1 MRPLLSVRLRSSK
14 ERSRVPVLLPS
25 RTITKQPKEGS
36 LTVRVDSCMNLY
48 THTVTLV
55 LAFPLVLTG
64 ELYLYPLS
72 VYGLGYFGGGNH
84 DALNAVPFTEFENV
98 L

>member
-1 MRPLLSVRLRSSK
+1 
-14 ERSRVPVLLPS
+14 
-25 RTITKQPKEGS
+25 
-36 LTVRVDSCMNLY
+36 MNLCA
-48 THTVTLV
+48 HTMTFV

-84 DALNAVPFTEFENV
+84 YTLNAVSFTKFENV